1 MPYELAFK
9 PSALKEWGKLGAS
22 VREQF
27 KKKLAERLE
36 APCVPGDALHGLEH
50 HYKIKLRSSG
60 YRLVYR
66 VKDQSITVT
75 VVAVGKQERSK
86 VYKAAAARALGRVP
100 SSVALQRGD
109 FRFG

>member
-36 APCVPGDALHGLEH
+36 QPHVPSAALSGAANI
-50 HYKIKLRSSG
+50 YKIKLRQVG
-60 YRLVYR
+60 YRLVYL
-66 VKDQSITVT
+66 VEDQTITVT
-75 VVAVGKQERSK
+75 VVAVGKRDRNA
-86 VYKAAAARALGRVP
+86 VYDAALSRLKKEE
-100 SSVALQRGD
+100 
-109 FRFG
+109 

>member
-36 APCVPGDALHGLEH
+36 HPHVPSAALSGAANI
-50 HYKIKLRSSG
+50 YKIKLRQAG
-60 YRLVYR
+60 YRLVY
-66 VKDQSITVT
+66 VVEELTITVT
-75 VVAVGKQERSK
+75 GVAVGKRDRNA
-86 VYKAAAARALGRVP
+86 VYDAALSRLKA
-100 SSVALQRGD
+100 D
-109 FRFG
+109 